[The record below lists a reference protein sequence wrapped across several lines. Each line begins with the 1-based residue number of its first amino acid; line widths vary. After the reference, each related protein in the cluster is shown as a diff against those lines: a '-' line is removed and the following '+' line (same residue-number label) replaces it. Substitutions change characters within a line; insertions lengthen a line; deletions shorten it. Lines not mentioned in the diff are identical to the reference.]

1 MSTSSF
7 LVAYLGLSVYSIVSS
22 ANSYSFISFFPI
34 WIIFCC
40 CSLIVIKTS
49 ETMLNKTGQSE
60 QPYLVPDLRGNAFSF
75 SPLRIM
81 LAVGLLYMAF
91 TGFLG
96 DSDGKESACSAG
108 DLGSI
113 PG

>member
-1 MSTSSF
+1 M
-7 LVAYLGLSVYSIVSS
+7 
-22 ANSYSFISFFPI
+22 
-34 WIIFCC
+34 
-40 CSLIVIKTS
+40 IKTS

-60 QPYLVPDLRGNAFSF
+60 QPCLVPDIRGNAFSF
-75 SPLRIM
+75 SPLRIP

-91 TGFLG
+91 TGFPG
-96 DSDGKESACSAG
+96 DSDGKESACIAG